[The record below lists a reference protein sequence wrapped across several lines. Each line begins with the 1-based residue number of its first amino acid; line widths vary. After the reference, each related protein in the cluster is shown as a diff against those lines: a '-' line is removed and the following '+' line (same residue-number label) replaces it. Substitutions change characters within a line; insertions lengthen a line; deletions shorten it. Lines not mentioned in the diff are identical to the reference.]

1 MKIAIVHDELVRKG
15 GAEQVVLSMHKAF
28 PEAPIYT
35 LCYNSERTY
44 PEFKGAKIITSW
56 FQKIGRN
63 DKLVKLL
70 FFPFALLAM
79 RSMRL
84 RGYDVVLLS
93 TTHCAKHIRV
103 DKGTT
108 VISYCHTPLR
118 VAWRPWSYEN
128 IIRKNWLVKHLFL
141 GAAAILRYM
150 DKLASQRA
158 DFYIANSE
166 GMKEAIEKAYH
177 PRNEVVII
185 NPSVK
190 LHNFYVADKIKDYYL
205 VVSRLEPYKKVD
217 LVIDVFNSMPHKKLI
232 IVGKGSQE
240 QELKKRAKENI
251 VFMSGLDAQR
261 LAKIYA
267 EAKALIF
274 PQQEDYGITPL
285 EASASGRP
293 VIAFGKGGIMDTMI
307 PYNSFN
313 ANKSTALFFKE
324 QTVQALDSAVK
335 TFEELNFDPVFIR
348 QYVQHFSEN
357 RFIKKMQKF
366 VEEILPGYYPLT
378 EKFSTHTRPTYDVI
392 KARH

>member
-1 MKIAIVHDELVRKG
+1 MKVAIVHDELVRKG

-28 PEAPIYT
+28 PNAPIYT

-44 PEFKGAKIITSW
+44 PEFKGANIITSW
-56 FQKIGRN
+56 FQKIGKN

-84 RGYDVVLLS
+84 RGYDVVLIS
-93 TTHCAKHIRV
+93 TTHCGKYIRV

-128 IIRKNWLVKHLFL
+128 LMKKNWLFRKAFL
-141 GAAAILRYM
+141 AAAALLRRL
-150 DKLASQRA
+150 DKMAAGRT
-158 DFYIANSE
+158 DFYIANSN
-166 GMKEAIEKAYH
+166 GMKTAIEAAYQ
-177 PRNEVVII
+177 PRNEVTII

-190 LHNFYVADKIKDYYL
+190 LHNFYVSDKVKDYYL

-217 LVIDVFNSMPHKKLI
+217 LVIDVFNTMPDKKLV

-240 QELKKRAKENI
+240 AELKKRAKSNI
-251 VFMSGLDAQR
+251 VFLNGLDAKE
-261 LAKIYA
+261 LAATYA
-267 EAKALIF
+267 EARALIF

-285 EASASGRP
+285 ESAASGRP
-293 VIAFGKGGIMDTMI
+293 VIAFGKGGILDTMI
-307 PYNSFN
+307 PYTYNS
-313 ANKSTALFFKE
+313 AKSTALFFKD
-324 QTVQALDSAVK
+324 QSAQALDSAVK
-335 TFEELNFDPVFIR
+335 AFEQLTFDPSFIR

-357 RFIKKMQKF
+357 RFIRKMQKY
-366 VEEILPGYYPLT
+366 VEEVLPGYYPLK
-378 EKFSTHTRPTYDVI
+378 ESFSAHTTHSPYDAI
-392 KARH
+392 EARS

>member
-1 MKIAIVHDELVRKG
+1 MKVAIVHDELVRKG

-28 PEAPIYT
+28 PDAPIYT

-44 PEFKGAKIITSW
+44 PEFKGANIITSW
-56 FQKIGRN
+56 FQKIGKN

-84 RGYDVVLLS
+84 RGYDVVLIS
-93 TTHCAKHIRV
+93 TTHCAKYIRV

-128 IIRKNWLVKHLFL
+128 LMKKNWLFRRLFL
-141 GAAAILRYM
+141 AGAALLRRL
-150 DKLASQRA
+150 DTFASKRT
-158 DFYIANSE
+158 DFYIANSV
-166 GMKEAIEKAYH
+166 GMKAAIEQAYQ
-177 PRNEVVII
+177 PRNAVTII

-190 LHNFYVADKIKDYYL
+190 LHNFYVADKVEDYYL

-217 LVIDVFNSMPHKKLI
+217 LVIDVFNAMPDKKLV

-240 QELKKRAKENI
+240 AELKKRAKGNI
-251 VFMSGLDAQR
+251 VFLNGLDAKK

-285 EASASGRP
+285 ESAASGRP
-293 VIAFGKGGIMDTMI
+293 VIAFGKGGILDTMI
-307 PYNSFN
+307 PYTYNS
-313 ANKSTALFFKE
+313 AKSTALFFKE
-324 QTVQALDSAVK
+324 QSAQALDSAVK
-335 TFEELNFDPVFIR
+335 AFEQLHFDPQFIR

-357 RFIKKMQKF
+357 RFIRKMQKF
-366 VEEILPGYYPLT
+366 VEEVLPGYYPLKET
-378 EKFSTHTRPTYDVI
+378 FSTHTTHSPYDVI
-392 KARH
+392 EARS

>member
-1 MKIAIVHDELVRKG
+1 MKVAIVHDELVRKG

-28 PEAPIYT
+28 PDAPIYT

-44 PEFKGAKIITSW
+44 PEFKGANIITSW
-56 FQKIGRN
+56 FQKIGKN

-79 RSMRL
+79 RSIRL

-93 TTHCAKHIRV
+93 TTHCAKFIRV

-128 IIRKNWLVKHLFL
+128 LMNKNWLFRRLFL
-141 GAAAILRYM
+141 AGAALLRHL
-150 DKLASQRA
+150 DKFASKRT
-158 DFYIANSE
+158 DFYIANSI
-166 GMKEAIEKAYH
+166 GMKAALEEAYH
-177 PRNEVVII
+177 PRNAVTII

-190 LHNFYVADKIKDYYL
+190 LQNFYVADAVKDYYL

-217 LVIDVFNSMPHKKLI
+217 LVIDVFNAMPDKKLV

-240 QELKKRAKENI
+240 AELKKRAKDNI
-251 VFMSGLDAQR
+251 VFLNGLDAKQ
-261 LAKIYA
+261 LAQTYA

-285 EASASGRP
+285 ESAASGRP
-293 VIAFGKGGIMDTMI
+293 VIAFGKGGILDTMI
-307 PYNSFN
+307 PYTYNS
-313 ANKSTALFFKE
+313 AKSTALFFKE
-324 QTVQALDSAVK
+324 QSVQALDGAVK
-335 TFEELNFDPVFIR
+335 AFEQLHFDPQFIR

-357 RFIKKMQKF
+357 RFIRKIQKF
-366 VEEILPGYYPLT
+366 VEEVLPGYYPLK
-378 EKFSTHTRPTYDVI
+378 EKFSTHTSHSPYDAI
-392 KARH
+392 KARS

>member
-1 MKIAIVHDELVRKG
+1 MKVAIVHDELVRKG

-28 PEAPIYT
+28 PDAPIYT

-44 PEFKGAKIITSW
+44 PEFKGANIITSW
-56 FQKIGRN
+56 FQKIGKN

-84 RGYDVVLLS
+84 RGYDVVLIS
-93 TTHCAKHIRV
+93 TTHCAKYIRV

-128 IIRKNWLVKHLFL
+128 LMNKNWLFRRLFL
-141 GAAAILRYM
+141 AGAAVLRYL
-150 DKLASQRA
+150 DTLASQRT
-158 DFYIANSE
+158 DFYLANSI
-166 GMKEAIEKAYH
+166 GMKAALEEAYQ
-177 PRNEVVII
+177 PRNTVTII

-190 LHNFYVADKIKDYYL
+190 LHNFYVSDSVKDYYL

-217 LVIDVFNSMPHKKLI
+217 LVIDVFNATPEKKLV

-240 QELKKRAKENI
+240 AELKKRANSNI
-251 VFMSGLDAQR
+251 VFLNGLDAQS

-285 EASASGRP
+285 ESAASGRP
-293 VIAFGKGGIMDTMI
+293 VIAFGKGGILDTMI
-307 PYNSFN
+307 PYTYNS
-313 ANKSTALFFKE
+313 AKSTALFFKE
-324 QTVQALDSAVK
+324 QSAQALDNAVK
-335 TFEELNFDPVFIR
+335 AFEQLHFDPQFIR

-357 RFIKKMQKF
+357 RFIRKIQKF
-366 VEEILPGYYPLT
+366 VEEVLPGYYPLT
-378 EKFSTHTRPTYDVI
+378 ETFTTHTTHSPYDAI
-392 KARH
+392 EARS